1 MSTSTRSISSFVEL
15 LPRSHRSPLLWAV
28 TDGVVKKQTVGS
40 VTMLHRRTD
49 RGLDKPWTVQLEAWL
64 AEVNH
69 RPCDINLVFEC
80 LAWCYATP
88 RLAKRVPETLV
99 WELIDKLGDFVSDA
113 TGFSLDE
120 QPLEQQLLA
129 GELSLA
135 LSAQMT
141 DRRQSRAM
149 QKSAQ
154 KALSWGLNE
163 MLDGEGLPHFHYV
176 RWMRMLAACWTRSL
190 LSARVIKAE
199 CFSQDAQLQYEWL
212 LRQILRLTRADGTQS
227 LSSNT
232 KSTNWREMF
241 LTALHEM
248 GDEDDWQIAGVV
260 LSGREFSEKGSAD
273 EIRVPVSENSE
284 WAKLS
289 VLRRDWS
296 RNSERLILG
305 YADSRNI
312 SELEVGGKVIWSGVC
327 NPQVTIDG
335 RALTIN
341 DNWEEVCWISDDD
354 GDYIELENRL
364 NDEWTVHRQMFLA
377 RQDRFLYFADGL
389 AGERT
394 ADIRYHLSLPLANG
408 VSWHP
413 QTETREGILKDEA
426 GRNRCQLFPLAL
438 TEWTD
443 QTSPGWIE
451 MCSEQ
456 LVITQTAHSQRIYV
470 PLFLDFDTRRMA
482 RERTWRQLTVAEQL
496 SPVTPDIATGYRI
509 HLGQQQW
516 LIYRSLAPTA
526 SRTVLGQNLIAD
538 LLIGRFD
545 RVDGTVQA
553 LVEIE

>member
-15 LPRSHRSPLLWAV
+15 LPHNHRSPLLWAV
-28 TDGVVKKQTVGS
+28 TDGAVKEQTVGL

-49 RGLDKPWTVQLEAWL
+49 RGLDEPWTVQLEAWL
-64 AEVNH
+64 SEVNQ
-69 RPCDINLVFEC
+69 RPCDINLAFEC
-80 LAWCYATP
+80 LAWCYAIP
-88 RLAKRVPETLV
+88 RLAKRVSETLV
-99 WELIDKLGDFVSDA
+99 WELIDKLGDLVGDA
-113 TGFSLDE
+113 AVFSLDE
-120 QPLEQQLLA
+120 QPLEQQLLS

-141 DRRQSRAM
+141 DRRQIRVM
-149 QKSAQ
+149 QKGSQ
-154 KALSWGLNE
+154 KALSCGLNE

-176 RWMRMLAACWTRSL
+176 RWIRVLMASWTRSF

-232 KSTNWREMF
+232 KSTSWREMF
-241 LTALHEM
+241 LTALSEM
-248 GDEDDWQIAGVV
+248 GDEDDWQIAGTV
-260 LSGREFSEKGSAD
+260 LPGREFSEKHSAD
-273 EIRVPVSENSE
+273 QIRVPASENSE

-305 YADSRNI
+305 YADNRNI

-335 RALTIN
+335 RTLPVVG
-341 DNWEEVCWISDDD
+341 NWEEVCWISDED

-364 NDEWTVHRQMFLA
+364 NDEWTVHRQIFLA
-377 RQDRFLYFADGL
+377 RQDRFLYFADSL
-389 AGERT
+389 TGERA
-394 ADIRYHLSLPLANG
+394 ADIRYHLALPLANG

-413 QTETREGILKDEA
+413 QAETREGILKDDA

-443 QTSPGWIE
+443 QTSTGYVE
-451 MCSEQ
+451 MNSEQ
-456 LVITQTAHSQRIYV
+456 LVVTQTAHSQRIYV

-482 RERTWRQLTVAEQL
+482 RERTWRQLTVAEEL
-496 SPVTPDIATGYRI
+496 SPVTSDVAIGFRI

-516 LIYRSLAPTA
+516 LIYRSLAPIA
-526 SRTVLGQNLIAD
+526 SRSVLGQNLIAD